1 MASTHPLQNEWS
13 VWEHHECD
21 PKKSASGY
29 SQSMKEIYRF
39 KTVEDFWAFFNN
51 YPKMR
56 FVVASSSLHTKT
68 FLTTTTIIREIFY
81 DGKSKK
87 QITREGDEG
96 ARGKCIE
103 AVSIFKTGIKPQWE
117 EPVNKTGGGWYI
129 NPITKIT
136 KLIRS

>member
-1 MASTHPLQNEWS
+1 MASKETHPLQNEWS

-56 FVVASSSLHTKT
+56 YVVVVVGRKKTNKQTNEQTESEKFSTTERLKNKSLV
-68 FLTTTTIIREIFY
+68 RV
-81 DGKSKK
+81 
-87 QITREGDEG
+87 TRERE
-96 ARGKCIE
+96 E
-103 AVSIFKTGIKPQWE
+103 NVSKRSRFSKP
-117 EPVNKTGGGWYI
+117 VSNLNGR
-129 NPITKIT
+129 NP
-136 KLIRS
+136 

>member
-21 PKKSASGY
+21 PKQSASGY

-56 FVVASSSLHTKT
+56 FVVVVVVVASPPTPHKHS
-68 FLTTTTIIREIFY
+68 
-81 DGKSKK
+81 
-87 QITREGDEG
+87 
-96 ARGKCIE
+96 
-103 AVSIFKTGIKPQWE
+103 
-117 EPVNKTGGGWYI
+117 
-129 NPITKIT
+129 
-136 KLIRS
+136 

>member
-1 MASTHPLQNEWS
+1 
-13 VWEHHECD
+13 
-21 PKKSASGY
+21 
-29 SQSMKEIYRF
+29 
-39 KTVEDFWAFFNN
+39 
-51 YPKMR
+51 MR

-117 EPVNKTGGGWYI
+117 EPVNKTGGGWYVVFEREARESHFHHSLTH
-129 NPITKIT
+129 NTLT
-136 KLIRS
+136 YH